1 MWKEYKKFII
11 ETLQLESV
19 KESNNGSRL
28 ESTLYSGPNILKSR
42 ETIITDGPTSIY
54 NNIVYPKT
62 GENLPCIGMDLMCF
76 FEKKVVIVFDFQHPT
91 PNYDFNHPIILHL
104 LGDMHDNTDSNIRF
118 FEPGNHFSRFI
129 YVRKCSVSEI
139 PQHLN
144 NFKRY
149 VSAYNELLNFAQP
162 TGTDTRVY
170 QNFDQYML
178 DLDPVIGY
186 MSNKFGKDW
195 SKNYVNN
202 FLFSYANK

>member
-1 MWKEYKKFII
+1 MWNEYKEFITK
-11 ETLQLESV
+11 TLQLEAV
-19 KESNNGSRL
+19 KTSNNGSRL

-62 GENLPCIGMDLMCF
+62 GENLPCLGMDLMCF

-91 PNYDFNHPIILHL
+91 PNYDFNHPIISYL

-129 YVRKCSVSEI
+129 YVRRCSASEI
-139 PQHLN
+139 PYHLN
-144 NFKRY
+144 VFKRY
-149 VSAYNELLNFAQP
+149 VRAYDELLNFARP
-162 TGTDTRVY
+162 TETDTSVY
-170 QNFDQYML
+170 QKFDQYML

-186 MSNKFGKDW
+186 MASKFGKDW
-195 SKNYVNN
+195 SEDYVNN
-202 FLFSYANK
+202 FLFSYAHK